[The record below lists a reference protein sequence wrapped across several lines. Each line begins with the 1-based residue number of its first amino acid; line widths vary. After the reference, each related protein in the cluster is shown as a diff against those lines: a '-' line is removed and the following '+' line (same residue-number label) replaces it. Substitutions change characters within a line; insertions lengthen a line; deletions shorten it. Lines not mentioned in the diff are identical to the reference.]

1 MSLLA
6 VLLPAVIPV
15 LSDAFRGLVAKFTG
29 GAGGNPQNVNE
40 RIQLMQAE
48 TERLKALAEIDRP
61 SGVTSQW
68 VTDIRAIYRYAFITM
83 VWVVTAFALF
93 TSGFPAPMLLILLD
107 LSGACGSFIIG
118 ERMYFHLKGNTK

>member
-6 VLLPAVIPV
+6 VLLPAIMPV

-29 GAGGNPQNVNE
+29 GAGGNPQNVSE
-40 RIQLMQAE
+40 RIQLMSAE
-48 TERLKALAEIDRP
+48 TERLKALADIDRP

-68 VTDIRAIYRYAFITM
+68 VTDVRAIYRYAFITA
-83 VWVVTAFALF
+83 VWIVTAIAVF
-93 TSGFPAPMLLILLD
+93 TPEVDSNFKLILLD

-118 ERMYFHLKGNTK
+118 ERMYFHLKGNP